1 MNLAF
6 SQRELSSADDEYG
19 YHLILFITLELLIAQ
34 IIKHFSNV
42 TNIPYTPMLTLF
54 GILIGVLSKYLGSWG
69 TGIDFASN
77 IDPHLFF
84 MIFLP
89 PLIFE
94 SSFSIDPHILKTEFW
109 KVLILAGP
117 FLVVHSFIVAVVM
130 KWVLG
135 YDKEFTFAAAV
146 MFGGLISATDPVAV
160 VSLLKS
166 VGASR
171 TLTILIEGE
180 SLVNDGTAAVMFLW
194 ALDLVKGAQFN
205 VFNIFGTFWRL
216 SIGGPAIG
224 IIFGVVSLMW
234 LRRIV
239 DNPVLETNL
248 TIMTAYLVFYTSEFT
263 ILKVSGILAL
273 VFLGFF
279 SWAEGEGLALAMLL
293 KNIFTMFSNIFP
305 FLVKPSYLFLLELS

>member
-1 MNLAF
+1 MFQIIN
-6 SQRELSSADDEYG
+6 QRMLSSADDEYG

-42 TNIPYTPMLTLF
+42 TNIPYTPMLTVF
-54 GILIGVLSKYLGSWG
+54 GIVIGVISKYLGSWG
-69 TGIDFASN
+69 SGIDFASN
-77 IDPHLFF
+77 INPHLFF

-94 SSFSIDPHILKTEFW
+94 SSFSMDPHILKTEFW

-117 FLVVHSFIVAVVM
+117 MLVVHSFIVAVII

-135 YDKEFTFAAAV
+135 YDQEFSFAASV

-180 SLVNDGTAAVMFLW
+180 SLVNDGTAAVMFLC
-194 ALDLVKGAQFN
+194 ALDLVKGAEFSAGE
-205 VFNIFGTFWRL
+205 IIGTFWRL
-216 SIGGPAIG
+216 SFGGPAIG
-224 IIFGVVSLMW
+224 IVFGIVSLMW

-263 ILKVSGILAL
+263 ILKVSGILSL
-273 VFLGFF
+273 VHI
-279 SWAEGEGLALAMLL
+279 
-293 KNIFTMFSNIFP
+293 NIQYTNKI
-305 FLVKPSYLFLLELS
+305 K